1 MDFCCCS
8 TFLVVLSRRARLDY
22 PVCHF
27 WKLIPQYVRSRCIL
41 LLTDNPGPIG
51 LKSSGTSAKEGQIS
65 GPKANSLG
73 PRGWYKFHWDM
84 YQGSR
89 SNICATLMLSPLLQ
103 LGKQKLSNMLKYATV
118 IFPNHSMRPWAFI
131 YSPEKEMTIIIK
143 SHVTNY
149 PVKNSL
155 VNLTFI

>member
-27 WKLIPQYVRSRCIL
+27 WKWIPQYVRSRCIL

-103 LGKQKLSNMLKYATV
+103 LGKQNSAICWNMLQWFSQIIAWGHELLSILQKRRWLLSS
-118 IFPNHSMRPWAFI
+118 NH
-131 YSPEKEMTIIIK
+131 TLQIILSKTHLLI
-143 SHVTNY
+143 
-149 PVKNSL
+149 
-155 VNLTFI
+155 